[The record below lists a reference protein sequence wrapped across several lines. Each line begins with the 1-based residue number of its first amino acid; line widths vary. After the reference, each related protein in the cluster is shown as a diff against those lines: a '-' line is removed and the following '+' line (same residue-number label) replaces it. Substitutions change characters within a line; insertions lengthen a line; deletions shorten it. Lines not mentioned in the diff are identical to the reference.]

1 MSENIVL
8 VQALAEL
15 AYSIALADGEL
26 EEKERK
32 AFNEIIESELGK
44 SSWSAKN
51 RFAILEER
59 ISPNI
64 EQSYKYAMFAI
75 KTNKKNFDASLKQ
88 KYISVI
94 ERIASSVEGLRK
106 EEMELIERFKK
117 DIELIIEG

>member
-26 EEKERK
+26 EEKEKK
-32 AFNEIIESELGK
+32 AFNEIINSELGK
-44 SSWSAKN
+44 SAWSAKN

-64 EQSYKYAMFAI
+64 EQSYKFAMFAI
-75 KTNKKNFDASLKQ
+75 KTNKKDFSDDLKK
-88 KYISVI
+88 KYVNVI
-94 ERIASSVEGLRK
+94 ERVANSVDGLRN
-106 EEMELIERFKK
+106 EERELIERFKK
-117 DIELIIEG
+117 DIELI

>member
-1 MSENIVL
+1 MSENIIL

-26 EEKERK
+26 EEKEKK

-44 SSWSAKN
+44 SAWSAKN

-64 EQSYKYAMFAI
+64 EQSYKFAMFAI
-75 KTNKKNFDASLKQ
+75 KTNKKDFTSDLKR
-88 KYISVI
+88 KYINVI
-94 ERIASSVEGLRK
+94 ERVASSVEGLRK
-106 EEMELIERFKK
+106 EERDLIKRFRK
-117 DIELIIEG
+117 DIDLI

>member
-15 AYSIALADGEL
+15 VYSIALADGEL

-44 SSWSAKN
+44 SAWSAKN

-64 EQSYKYAMFAI
+64 EQSYKFAMFAI
-75 KTNKKNFDASLKQ
+75 KTNKKDFDAGLKQ
-88 KYISVI
+88 KYINVI
-94 ERIASSVEGLRK
+94 ERVAGSVEGLRK
-106 EEMELIERFKK
+106 EETELIDRFKK
-117 DIELIIEG
+117 DIELIIAG

>member
-26 EEKERK
+26 EEKEK
-32 AFNEIIESELGK
+32 VAFNEIIESELGK
-44 SSWSAKN
+44 SAWSAKN

-64 EQSYKYAMFAI
+64 EQTYKFALFAI
-75 KTNKKNFDASLKQ
+75 KTNKKDFEEGLKQ
-88 KYISVI
+88 KYINVI
-94 ERIASSVEGLRK
+94 ERVAGSVEGLRQ
-106 EEMELIERFKK
+106 EERDIINRFKK
-117 DIELIIEG
+117 DIEHI

>member
-26 EEKERK
+26 EDKEKD
-32 AFNEIIESELGK
+32 AFNEIIEAEMGK
-44 SSWSAKN
+44 SAWSAKN

-64 EQSYKYAMFAI
+64 EQSYKAAMFAI
-75 KTNKKNFDASLKQ
+75 KTNKKEFDDDLKR
-88 KYISVI
+88 KYINVI
-94 ERIASSVEGLRK
+94 ERIADSVEGLRNK
-106 EEMELIERFKK
+106 ERKLISRFKK
-117 DIELIIEG
+117 DIELI

>member
-26 EEKERK
+26 EEREKK

-44 SSWSAKN
+44 SAWSAKN

-59 ISPNI
+59 VSPNI
-64 EQSYKYAMFAI
+64 EQAYKFSMFAI
-75 KTNKKNFDASLKQ
+75 KTNKKDFTDDLKK
-88 KYISVI
+88 KYINVI
-94 ERIASSVEGLRK
+94 ERVADSVDGLRK
-106 EEMELIERFKK
+106 EEKELINRFKK
-117 DIELIIEG
+117 DIELI

>member
-44 SSWSAKN
+44 SAWSAKN

-64 EQSYKYAMFAI
+64 EQSYKFAMFSI
-75 KTNKKNFDASLKQ
+75 KTNKKDFDAGLKQ
-88 KYISVI
+88 KYINVI
-94 ERIASSVEGLRK
+94 ERVAGSVEGLRK
-106 EEMELIERFKK
+106 DEMELIDRFKK

>member
-26 EEKERK
+26 EDKEKK
-32 AFNEIIESELGK
+32 AFNEIINSELGK
-44 SSWSAKN
+44 SAWSAKN

-64 EQSYKYAMFAI
+64 EQSYKFAMFAI
-75 KTNKKNFDASLKQ
+75 KTNKKDFSDDLKR
-88 KYISVI
+88 KYINVI
-94 ERIASSVEGLRK
+94 ERVANSSEGLRS
-106 EEMELIERFKK
+106 EEKELIERFKK
-117 DIELIIEG
+117 DIELI